1 MTERVEQRI
10 CIKFC
15 QKLGHT
21 CSETIRMIRKV
32 YGDDSMSNTQ
42 IKEWYK
48 RFKDGRVSVDSD
60 YRSGRPS
67 TSRTV
72 ENVERIQAA
81 INKNCRLTVR
91 ELEDLVIPKTTIAKI
106 LTEDLGMSRVKEN

>member
-1 MTERVEQRI
+1 
-10 CIKFC
+10 
-15 QKLGHT
+15 
-21 CSETIRMIRKV
+21 MIRKV
-32 YGDDSMSNTQ
+32 YGDDSMSDTQ
-42 IKEWYK
+42 IKEWFK

-60 YRSGRPS
+60 PRSGRPS

-72 ENVERIQAA
+72 ENVERVQDA

-91 ELEDLVIPKTTIAKI
+91 ELEEDLAIPKTTITKI